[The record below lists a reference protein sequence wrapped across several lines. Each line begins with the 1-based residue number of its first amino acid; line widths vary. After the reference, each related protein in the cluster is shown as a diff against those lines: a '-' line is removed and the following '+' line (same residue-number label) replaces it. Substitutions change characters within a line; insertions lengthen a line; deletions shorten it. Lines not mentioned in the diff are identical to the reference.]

1 MMPTSLFL
9 RSVPSA
15 IGLASVLFLLSL
27 AGCGA
32 DNPVPAYLKN
42 TWGITISGFSGDLE
56 VAADG
61 TQSYAGTGRIT
72 VDGLGTKELKSTT
85 LVSPM
90 AQGGDITLF
99 VSNLDGS
106 EERYFL
112 YDQVQ
117 SYITIG
123 DLTKGVAVSKRPDN
137 SYEVWAFDGDN
148 KDQFL
153 TVPNGFEA
161 LKLVE
166 QYNSFKTISP
176 YILLAAVSIG
186 HTSTPEARVPV
197 HCGDTAAA
205 PVVCDIFKE
214 FCDCAACL
222 VLNRKGACNLCPK
235 L

>member
-1 MMPTSLFL
+1 MRRCSPSL
-9 RSVPSA
+9 PA
-15 IGLASVLFLLSL
+15 CTLAAALWALSL
-27 AGCGA
+27 GGCGD
-32 DNPVPAYLKN
+32 DNPVPAYLKD
-42 TWGITISGFSGDLE
+42 TWGIRITGFTGDLA

-61 TQSYAGTGRIT
+61 TQSYDGTGRIT

-90 AQGGDITLF
+90 AQGGDVTLF
-99 VSNLDGS
+99 LSNLDGS
-106 EERYFL
+106 DERYFL

-117 SYITIG
+117 SYITVG
-123 DLTKGVAVSKRPDN
+123 DLQKGVAVSRNPN
-137 SYEVWAFDGDN
+137 GSYEVWAFDGDN
-148 KDQFL
+148 KDRFL
-153 TVPNGFEA
+153 TVPDGFEA
-161 LKLVE
+161 LRLVE

-176 YILLAAVSIG
+176 YILLAAVAVG

-197 HCGDTAAA
+197 RCSDTAAT

-222 VLNRKGACNLCPK
+222 VLNRQGACSQCPK